1 MDETVKRLELVT
13 SRLEALEARLS
24 GSSGA
29 GSSAAASS
37 GSSKSQADAAFVTAF
52 DRLLSD
58 FFSPVE
64 SGAKSLS
71 SPEVENI
78 VAAFKEALNA
88 QRSMLV
94 IASRCK
100 KPSEGDLQKVLKP
113 TSDAMAKVDSLKD
126 RRSKL
131 FNHLAMM
138 AEGVACLQWVC
149 VEPTPAPFLG
159 DVIPG
164 SEMYGNKVIMEFKGK
179 DEKHVN
185 FAKDFKTFLV
195 ELQKYVKASHTTGL
209 SWNPSGGTGDDAQL
223 AKSANLYLL
232 YICIYGRRVRSYSL
246 RRLFCRYKQHW
257 FGSSQRAG
265 SSQRSSWPATTT
277 SSRLFQRR
285 VSQLQTCLR
294 RRPCR
299 TFCRAGG
306 QRHGCCIRLEKGKFI
321 IFFLPESHQSANLTK
336 PHVQTAPR
344 RLVRIR

>member
-1 MDETVKRLELVT
+1 
-13 SRLEALEARLS
+13 
-24 GSSGA
+24 
-29 GSSAAASS
+29 
-37 GSSKSQADAAFVTAF
+37 
-52 DRLLSD
+52 LLSD

-209 SWNPSGGTGDDAQL
+209 SWNPSGGTGNDAQL
-223 AKSANLYLL
+223 CQISQSVSALYLHL
-232 YICIYGRRVRSYSL
+232 
-246 RRLFCRYKQHW
+246 W
-257 FGSSQRAG
+257 
-265 SSQRSSWPATTT
+265 T
-277 SSRLFQRR
+277 SSEVIFSAQTILPLQAALVRLLPARR
-285 VSQLQTCLR
+285 QLPKEFLARHHHLLPAFSTTCQPAPNL
-294 RRPCR
+294 PQEE
-299 TFCRAGG
+299 AMP
-306 QRHGCCIRLEKGKFI
+306 H
-321 IFFLPESHQSANLTK
+321 FLPSWRPKAWLLHPA
-336 PHVQTAPR
+336 
-344 RLVRIR
+344 